1 MTSRPIRLE
10 TSFAGQGAVAHWLVQ
25 ARCAAPSGFDAVL
38 IIDHPGN
45 TALLSPLVAIT

>member
-1 MTSRPIRLE
+1 MASRPIRLE

-25 ARCAAPSGFDAVL
+25 ARRAVPIGFAAAL

>member
-1 MTSRPIRLE
+1 MTSRPIRLG
-10 TSFAGQGAVAHWLVQ
+10 TSFAGQGAVAHCLVQ